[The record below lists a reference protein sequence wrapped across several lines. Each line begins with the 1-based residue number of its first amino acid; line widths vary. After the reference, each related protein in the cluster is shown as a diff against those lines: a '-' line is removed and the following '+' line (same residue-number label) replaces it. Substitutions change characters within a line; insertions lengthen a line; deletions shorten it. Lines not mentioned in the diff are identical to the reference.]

1 MNDHQN
7 LEYANPLRDRII
19 AILGDEWKRQ
29 QNANDSLCS
38 LEYECVDGEW
48 ITIYFPNSPYT
59 DKSAEKYSDFTINF
73 SDFTI
78 NFKDELF
85 ADYES
90 IDDLIKDL
98 STFSIS
104 ELYDELSE
112 FEEKASHQ
120 METLASEIY

>member
-73 SDFTI
+73 
-78 NFKDELF
+78 KDELF

-90 IDDLIKDL
+90 IGDLIEDL
-98 STFSIS
+98 SNFSIS
-104 ELYDELSE
+104 ELYDELSKY
-112 FEEKASHQ
+112 FEKASHQ